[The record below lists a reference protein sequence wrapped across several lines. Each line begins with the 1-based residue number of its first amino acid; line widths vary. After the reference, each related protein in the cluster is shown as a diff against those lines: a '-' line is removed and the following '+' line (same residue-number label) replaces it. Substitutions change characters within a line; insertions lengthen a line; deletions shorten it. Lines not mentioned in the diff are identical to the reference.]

1 VGCEIWAPGGGA
13 NSFSTGGV
21 LVGRGSGRRGVR
33 RSSSSTSVWGIW
45 VLGEGQNGGSASWA
59 TPPKGEWGGA
69 CTAMDGGEVVAKGR
83 DGRDEGG
90 GGGGGGGGAWSD
102 SPG

>member
-1 VGCEIWAPGGGA
+1 
-13 NSFSTGGV
+13 
-21 LVGRGSGRRGVR
+21 
-33 RSSSSTSVWGIW
+33 
-45 VLGEGQNGGSASWA
+45 
-59 TPPKGEWGGA
+59 
-69 CTAMDGGEVVAKGR
+69 MDGGEVVAKGR